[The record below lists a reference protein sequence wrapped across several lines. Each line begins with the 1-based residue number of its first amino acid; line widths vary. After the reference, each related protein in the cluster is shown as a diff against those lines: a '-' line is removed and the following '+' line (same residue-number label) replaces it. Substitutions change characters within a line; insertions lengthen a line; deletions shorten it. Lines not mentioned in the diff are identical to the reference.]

1 MVEGLVVMTDP
12 REAQMTDL
20 ATDPIIEP
28 AVDADLL
35 AEARRQIQATSA
47 NEAINEGLRLLV
59 ERERAKRRAARARLE
74 QMHDEGVFD
83 YSQLDAADE

>member
-1 MVEGLVVMTDP
+1 
-12 REAQMTDL
+12 MTDL
-20 ATDPIIEP
+20 ATDPTTDP
-28 AVDADLL
+28 ALDADLL

-74 QMHDEGVFD
+74 QMHDDGVFD